1 MGVQFPSKPWY
12 KKLVMEWTA
21 TKNSPVVYRKSG
33 RFCLA
38 CGEALPPRKRR
49 YCSVDCRQRLHLSL
63 NRRTGLLR
71 ALNTRYA
78 TFYFTDRTVVLDLLP
93 YGTEKIFTYIL
104 TRRPGEKP
112 TTDFCKL
119 SNLLGTVWWQECHR
133 THKRY
138 MASRIVLDRAIQPA
152 MGVDAVAPERSL
164 VPRVRGGALTALNI
178 DRNELQPGRLQEQI
192 KSAYRKQAKACHPD
206 MGGDAA
212 SFRKI
217 REAYEKLI
225 EWARHPSFI
234 RRNGF
239 PDKWFYE
246 GRVDRWVQPTP

>member
-1 MGVQFPSKPWY
+1 
-12 KKLVMEWTA
+12 MEEHARTVHA
-21 TKNSPVVYRKSG
+21 PAVYR
-33 RFCLA
+33 RTRRRCLS
-38 CGEALPPRKRR
+38 CGVTLPPRKRR
-49 YCSVDCRQRLHLSL
+49 YCAPECRQRLHLSL

-93 YGTEKIFTYIL
+93 YGTEQIYTFML
-104 TRRPGEKP
+104 QRRSGQKP
-112 TTDFCKL
+112 TADFCKL
-119 SNLLGTVWWQECHR
+119 SNRLGSAWWAVCGE

-138 MASRIVLDRAIQPA
+138 LASRAVLETAMRPAVSEESVIPRRAR
-152 MGVDAVAPERSL
+152 VL
-164 VPRVRGGALTALNI
+164 RVRGGDLAALNI
-178 DRNELQPGRLQEQI
+178 DRRELEPHRLQEQI
-192 KSAYRKQAKACHPD
+192 KTAYRRQAKHHHPD
-206 MGGDAA
+206 LGGDAS

-234 RRNGF
+234 HRNGF

-246 GRVDRWVQPTP
+246 GRVDRWVQPSP